1 MSLSEEEVNALY
13 TPLSHVQTRTS
24 FIHRRTAPGE
34 VPGTL
39 IPDPNSPEPTFE
51 IIKYN
56 AASFQEEKNV
66 SLNTL
71 MKVPKHQPNDDSV
84 TWINIEG
91 LGNVSAVEALG
102 KAFHLHPLALEDVV
116 NAHQRP
122 KLEAYDNVIYVVTRM
137 PHPEIMNDTEQ
148 VSFFLGRNFLITFQE
163 GTPGDVFEPVRN
175 RIRESKGRIRHAN
188 AAYLLYSLLDTA
200 IDQYFPQVEY
210 YVDMLESIEDRI
222 LKHPHAD
229 VSSELHTIRRH
240 LLFLHRLI
248 RPLQDMLGAIMR
260 EKRFVDDDTRVYLRD
275 CLDHT
280 SQLMDMLDTYRDV
293 STQLMDMAVAAAGQ
307 RMNEIM
313 KFLTVMSSIFIP
325 LTFIA
330 GVYGMNFDHG
340 ISPYNMPEL
349 HWVYGYPF
357 SLLLMAACVIALI
370 LFFRRRG
377 WLGIPEAARR
387 SSQQTVYKA

>member
-1 MSLSEEEVNALY
+1 MSPEEKKE
-13 TPLSHVQTRTS
+13 TPTHSRFSHVQTRTS

-39 IPDPNSPEPTFE
+39 VPDPNSPEPTFE
-51 IIKYN
+51 VIKYS
-56 AASFQEEKNV
+56 ADSFQEQKNA
-66 SLNTL
+66 SLKMLTESS
-71 MKVPKHQPNDDSV
+71 KYEPNDDSV

-91 LGNVSAVEALG
+91 LGNASAVEALG
-102 KAFHLHPLALEDVV
+102 KAFQLHPLALEDVV

-137 PHPEIMNDTEQ
+137 PHPEALNDTEQ
-148 VSFFLGRNFLITFQE
+148 VSFFLGSNFLITFQE

-188 AAYLLYSLLDTA
+188 ASYLLYALLDTA

-210 YVDMLESIEDRI
+210 YVDMLENIEDRI
-222 LKHPHAD
+222 LKHPHAE

-248 RPLQDMLGAIMR
+248 RPLQDMLSAIMR

-280 SQLMDMLDTYRDV
+280 AQLMDMLDTYRDV
-293 STQLMDMAVAAAGQ
+293 STQLMDMAVSGAGQ

-330 GVYGMNFDHG
+330 GVYGMNFDHSV
-340 ISPYNMPEL
+340 SPYNMPEL
-349 HWVYGYPF
+349 KWVYGYPF
-357 SLLLMAACVIALI
+357 CLFLMAASVIILI
-370 LFFRRRG
+370 VFFRVRG
-377 WLGIPEAARR
+377 WLGIPEADRR
-387 SSQQTVYKA
+387 MTQQTVYKP